1 MTSKKWKNEDE
12 LKKKIKTTSKKIK
25 MKTTSKKNKKKWLW
39 HNSKLTLSCRIIVLL
54 YICTKIRQ
62 THIKSMKFGR
72 TVHYSPYIQGRP
84 HVGEKLLGF
93 GSFVKLC
100 IFQVYKLTLKFL
112 FYLILLLVQINLAG
126 LHHWME
132 TFLQSV
138 FLPVS
143 CTNQHWNHC
152 PLLTSMSPSYGRHKW
167 WTRMAGYH
175 KKGFFRILFLPL

>member
-1 MTSKKWKNEDE
+1 MNVYNLTSPLAN
-12 LKKKIKTTSKKIK
+12 I
-25 MKTTSKKNKKKWLW
+25 MV
-39 HNSKLTLSCRIIVLL
+39 KLMYCIMWARWQCIDIHTL
-54 YICTKIRQ
+54 KIRQ
-62 THIKSMKFGR
+62 TNIKSMKFTR
-72 TVHYSPYIQGRP
+72 TVHVSHYIQGRP

-93 GSFVKLC
+93 GSSVKLC
-100 IFQVYKLTLKFL
+100 IFQVYKLTLTFL
-112 FYLILLLVQINLAG
+112 FYLIFFLVQINLAG

-138 FLPVS
+138 ILPVS

-167 WTRMAGYH
+167 WTPMAGYH